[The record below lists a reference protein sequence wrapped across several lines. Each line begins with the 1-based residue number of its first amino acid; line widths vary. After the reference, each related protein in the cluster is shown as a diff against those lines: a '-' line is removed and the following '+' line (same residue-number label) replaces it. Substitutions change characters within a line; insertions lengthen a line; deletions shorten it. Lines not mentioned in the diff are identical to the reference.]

1 MPTKKSNVL
10 APKTKEHL
18 ISTLSHFDNEEMSLI
33 MAWVYGKSKNT
44 QRYCRRILL
53 DFFSHFP
60 NTSLKSINVG
70 HVTLFL
76 NRFNHLKPGSRN
88 LILATLSSLFKFL
101 VMRKFLKENPCL
113 GIKSERIPER

>member
-60 NTSLKSINVG
+60 NTSLKSINR
-70 HVTLFL
+70 HTTRETKITRAL
-76 NRFNHLKPGSRN
+76 P
-88 LILATLSSLFKFL
+88 TSLLQKKRTHAF
-101 VMRKFLKENPCL
+101 
-113 GIKSERIPER
+113 